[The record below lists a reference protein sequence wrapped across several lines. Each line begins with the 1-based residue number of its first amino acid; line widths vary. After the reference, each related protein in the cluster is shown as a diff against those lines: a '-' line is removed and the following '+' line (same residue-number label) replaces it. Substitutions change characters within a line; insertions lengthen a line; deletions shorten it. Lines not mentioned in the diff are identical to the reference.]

1 MRRLLPNTTQRLTG
15 ILTEVLMRRSSSML
29 KLTVRLRRFFN
40 PLGVGLLGHT
50 RLASSCSDNF
60 PLFWFT
66 VSDRLG
72 IFRWSRLPTQAAS
85 LDTGNAGS
93 RLYQPILFRNSVMWA
108 A

>member
-1 MRRLLPNTTQRLTG
+1 
-15 ILTEVLMRRSSSML
+15 
-29 KLTVRLRRFFN
+29 
-40 PLGVGLLGHT
+40 
-50 RLASSCSDNF
+50 
-60 PLFWFT
+60 